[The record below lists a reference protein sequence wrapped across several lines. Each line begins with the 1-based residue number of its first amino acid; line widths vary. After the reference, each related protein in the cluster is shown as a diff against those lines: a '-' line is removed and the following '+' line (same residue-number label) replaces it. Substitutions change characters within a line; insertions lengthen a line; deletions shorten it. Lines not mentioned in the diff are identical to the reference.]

1 MQLSRRVCR
10 ILGVD
15 GYCRVDY
22 RLDHEG
28 NVYFIEANPNPDI
41 MAEAEFANSAE
52 FTGISYSALLE
63 RILRLGLSRHPAP
76 SIVPPG
82 E

>member
-1 MQLSRRVCR
+1 
-10 ILGVD
+10 
-15 GYCRVDY
+15 
-22 RLDHEG
+22 
-28 NVYFIEANPNPDI
+28 